1 MSFAPYWKEKWALL
15 SDPLVKEALQNLEV
29 KLLEY
34 YPDVNLAL
42 VRETVDFAARKH
54 GDQKRSSGEPYI
66 VHPIGVSAILAELHL
81 DLDSVLTGILHDT
94 VEDTETTLDEIKE
107 KFGASVADLV
117 DGVTKISRI
126 TFRTNEE
133 KQAEN
138 FRKMVVAMAKDLR
151 VILVKLA
158 DRTHNMR
165 TLDHLP
171 EKKRKLIAQET
182 LDIYSPLAGRLGI
195 HWIKAE
201 LEDLCLRHLKPDVY
215 YRLAQLVAKKKSE
228 REKYIED
235 VIANIEENLKEYG
248 IKGSVT
254 GRPKHFYSIY
264 KKMESRNANTIDDI
278 LDIVAFRI
286 VLDNITEC
294 YKALGVIHSVFK
306 PIPGRFKDYIAMP
319 KPNNYQSL
327 HTTVIGP
334 FGERME
340 VQIRT
345 QEMHQ
350 IAQSGIAAHWK
361 YKEGRADISNQSKME
376 WLSRLLDSQK
386 TLSDPTEFLESVKLD
401 LYPGDVF
408 VFTPKG
414 EVKEFPHGST
424 PLDFAYAV
432 HTDVGHRC
440 TGAKINGKI
449 VPLRY
454 RLRSGDVVEILTSA
468 TQHPGKDW
476 LKLVKTSRA
485 ISKIRAF
492 LKHVERTKAKQ
503 LGQEILER
511 EFRRFKT
518 NLDKLSKTTE
528 MAKAI
533 RELGYK
539 NLDDI
544 LVALGYGKLTPR
556 EISKAVIA
564 PELLEKSTEEK
575 EQGFLQK
582 IISTAMRKS
591 EARNVVMVSGM
602 GDILIRFAK
611 CCHPIPG
618 DPILGFVTR
627 GRGVT
632 VHHAACK
639 KALDSDNA
647 RRIDVGWT
655 KLPAPANSP
664 KETKAPA
671 VPRRTVK
678 VRVFCDDQ
686 PGMLASMTQ
695 TISAQGVNISQ
706 ASVRTMKDK
715 RALCVFEV
723 LVTGLDQLN
732 KVISSL
738 ESKDGIISVERQK
751 N

>member
-1 MSFAPYWKEKWALL
+1 ML
-15 SDPLVKEALQNLEV
+15 SDPAVKEAVRTLEG

-34 YPDVNLAL
+34 YPDVNLPL
-42 VRETVDFAARKH
+42 VRQAIEFADAKH
-54 GDQKRSSGEPYI
+54 ADQRRSSGEPYI
-66 VHPIGVSAILAELHL
+66 VHPIGVSCILAELHL
-81 DLDSVLTGILHDT
+81 DLDSVITGILHDT
-94 VEDTETTLDEIKE
+94 VEDTDTSLEEIK
-107 KFGASVADLV
+107 KQFGANVSELV

-126 TFRTNEE
+126 TFRTSEE

-165 TLDHLP
+165 TLDYLP
-171 EKKRKLIAQET
+171 EKKRRIIAQET
-182 LDIYSPLAGRLGI
+182 LDIYAPLAGRLGI

-201 LEDLCLRHLKPDVY
+201 LEDLCLRYLKPEIY
-215 YRLAQLVAKKKSE
+215 YKLAQLVAKKKSE
-228 REKYIED
+228 REKYIEE
-235 VIANIEENLKEYG
+235 VIKSIEENLKEYG
-248 IKGSVT
+248 IKGQVT
-254 GRPKHFYSIY
+254 GRPKHFFSIY
-264 KKMESRNANTIDDI
+264 KKMEERNSNTLEDI
-278 LDIVAFRI
+278 HDVVAFRI

-294 YKALGVIHSVFK
+294 YKALGVIHAVFK

-345 QEMHQ
+345 LEMHQ

-361 YKEGRADISNQSKME
+361 YKEGRADVSNQSKME
-376 WLSRLLDSQK
+376 WLSRLVDSQK
-386 TLSDPTEFLESVKLD
+386 NLTDPTEFIESVKLD

-424 PLDFAYAV
+424 PLDFAYSV

-440 TGAKINGKI
+440 VGAKINGKI
-449 VPLRY
+449 VPLKY

-468 TQHPGKDW
+468 TQHPSKDW
-476 LKLVKTSRA
+476 LKLVKSSRA
-485 ISKIRAF
+485 IAKIRVF
-492 LKHVERTKAKQ
+492 LKSIERTKARQ
-503 LGQEILER
+503 LGEEILEK
-511 EFRRFKT
+511 ELRRFRTNVEKVNKT
-518 NLDKLSKTTE
+518 PE
-528 MAKAI
+528 MAAAI
-533 RELGYK
+533 KELGFK

-544 LVALGYGKLTPR
+544 LVGLGYGKVTAR
-556 EISKAVIA
+556 DISKKVIA
-564 PELLEKSTEEK
+564 PEVLEKTGNEV
-575 EQGFLQK
+575 EQKGFLQK

-602 GDILIRFAK
+602 GDVLIRFAK

-618 DPILGFVTR
+618 DPIVGFVTR

-632 VHHAACK
+632 VHNTSCK
-639 KALDSDNA
+639 RALDSDND
-647 RRIDVGWT
+647 RRVEVGWT
-655 KLPAPANSP
+655 TTTSSKGKEKDATKEVKNLPKRS
-664 KETKAPA
+664 
-671 VPRRTVK
+671 VK
-678 VRVFCDDQ
+678 VRVFCEDQ

-715 RALCVFEV
+715 RAVCVFEI
-723 LVTGLDQLN
+723 LVTGVDQLN

-738 ESKDGIISVERQK
+738 EARDGIISVERQR

>member
-1 MSFAPYWKEKWALL
+1 M
-15 SDPLVKEALQNLEV
+15 QNLEL

-34 YPDVNLAL
+34 YPDVNMAL
-42 VRETVDFAARKH
+42 VRQAVEFAATKH
-54 GDQKRSSGEPYI
+54 GDQRRSSGEPYI
-66 VHPIGVSAILAELHL
+66 VHPIGVAALLAELHL
-81 DLDSVLTGILHDT
+81 DLDSVITGILHDT
-94 VEDTETTLDEIKE
+94 VEDTETSLDEIKQ
-107 KFGASVADLV
+107 KFGQSVSELV

-126 TFRTNEE
+126 TFRTSEE

-165 TLDHLP
+165 TLDYLP
-171 EKKRKLIAQET
+171 EKKRKIIAQET

-195 HWIKAE
+195 HWVKAE
-201 LEDLCLRHLKPDVY
+201 LEDLCLRHLKPEVY
-215 YRLAQLVAKKKSE
+215 YKLAQLVAKKKSE
-228 REKYIED
+228 REKYIEE
-235 VIANIEENLKEYG
+235 VIKNIEENLREYG
-248 IKGSVT
+248 IKGIVT

-264 KKMESRNANTIDDI
+264 KKMESHSTNDLDDI
-278 LDIVAFRI
+278 HDIVAFRI

-294 YKALGVIHSVFK
+294 YKGLGVIHAVFK

-334 FGERME
+334 YGERME

-345 QEMHQ
+345 LEMHQ

-361 YKEGRADISNQSKME
+361 YKEGRADVSNQSKME

-440 TGAKINGKI
+440 VGAKINGKI

-454 RLRSGDVVEILTSA
+454 RLRSGDVVEILTSP
-468 TQHPGKDW
+468 TQHPSKDW

-485 ISKIRAF
+485 IAKIRVF
-492 LKHVERTKAKQ
+492 LKQIERNKAKQ
-503 LGQEILER
+503 LGEEILER
-511 EFRRFKT
+511 EFRRHKT
-518 NLDKLSKTTE
+518 NLEKMSKTTE
-528 MAKAI
+528 MAQAI
-533 RELGYK
+533 RQLGYK
-539 NLDDI
+539 SLEDI
-544 LVALGYGKLTPR
+544 LVALGYGKITSR
-556 EISKAVIA
+556 DIARAVIA
-564 PELLEKSTEEK
+564 PEVLERAAEEK
-575 EQGFLQK
+575 EQKGFLQK

-591 EARNVVMVSGM
+591 EARNAVMVTGL
-602 GDILIRFAK
+602 GDVLIRFAK

-632 VHHAACK
+632 VHHASCK

-647 RRIDVGWT
+647 RRIDVDWVGT
-655 KLPAPANSP
+655 ATA
-664 KETKAPA
+664 KEGKPS
-671 VPRRTVK
+671 PRRSVK
-678 VRVFCDDQ
+678 VRVFCEDQ

-706 ASVRTMKDK
+706 ASVRTMKDR
-715 RALCVFEV
+715 RAICVFEI
-723 LVTGLDQLN
+723 LVTGVEQLN
-732 KVISSL
+732 KVISTL
-738 ESKDGIISVERQK
+738 ESKEGIISVERQK
-751 N
+751 S

>member
-1 MSFAPYWKEKWALL
+1 MALL
-15 SDPLVKEALQNLEV
+15 NDSIVKEAVSNLEV
-29 KLLEY
+29 KILEY
-34 YPDVNLAL
+34 FPDADISLIRSAV
-42 VRETVDFAARKH
+42 EFAAEKH
-54 GDQKRSSGEPYI
+54 GDQRRSSGEPYI
-66 VHPIGVSAILAELHL
+66 VHPIGVSAILADLRL
-81 DLDSVLTGILHDT
+81 DLDSLITGILHDT
-94 VEDTETTLDEIKE
+94 VEDTETSLEEIQK
-107 KFGASVADLV
+107 KFGKSVAELV

-126 TFRTNEE
+126 TFRTSEE

-165 TLDHLP
+165 TLDYLP
-171 EKKRKLIAQET
+171 ERKRKLIAQET

-201 LEDLCLRHLKPDVY
+201 LEDLCLRYLKPEVY
-215 YRLAQLVAKKKSE
+215 YRLAQLVSKKKAE
-228 REKYIED
+228 REKYIEE
-235 VIANIEENLKEYG
+235 VIQNIEENLKEYSING
-248 IKGSVT
+248 AVT

-264 KKMESRNANTIDDI
+264 KKMESRTANTLDDI
-278 LDIVAFRI
+278 MDIVAFRI

-294 YKALGVIHSVFK
+294 YKALGVIHAVYP

-361 YKEGRADISNQSKME
+361 YKEGRADVSTQNNME

-386 TLSDPTEFLESVKLD
+386 SLKDPTEFLESVKLD

-408 VFTPKG
+408 VFSPKG

-432 HTDVGHRC
+432 HTDVGNQC
-440 TGAKINGKI
+440 VGAKVNGRI
-449 VPLRY
+449 VPLKY
-454 RLRSGDVVEILTSA
+454 RLRSGDVVEILTSP
-468 TQHPGKDW
+468 TQHPSKDW
-476 LKLVKTSRA
+476 LKLVKTSKA

-492 LKHVERTKAKQ
+492 LKQIERAKARE
-503 LGQEILER
+503 LGQEILEK
-511 EFRRFKT
+511 EFRRYKT
-518 NLDKLSKTTE
+518 NLDKISKTSV
-528 MAKAI
+528 MANGI
-533 RELGYK
+533 RNLGYK
-539 NLDDI
+539 SLDDLI
-544 LVALGYGKLTPR
+544 VAVGYGKILPR
-556 EISKAVIA
+556 DITKEVM
-564 PELLEKSTEEK
+564 PETTIEK
-575 EQGFLQK
+575 EEDSKENAGFLQK

-591 EARNVVMVSGM
+591 EARNAVMVTGL
-602 GDILIRFAK
+602 GDVLIRFAK

-618 DPILGFVTR
+618 DPIVGFVTR

-639 KALDSDNA
+639 KALDSDSA
-647 RRIDVGWT
+647 RKIDVEWT
-655 KLPAPANSP
+655 FKQGKKVEKEIKVGP
-664 KETKAPA
+664 K
-671 VPRRTVK
+671 RTVK

-695 TISAQGVNISQ
+695 TISGQGVNISQ
-706 ASVRTMKDK
+706 ASVRTMKDSK
-715 RALCVFEV
+715 AICVFEI
-723 LVTGLDQLN
+723 LVTGVEQLS
-732 KVISSL
+732 KVISAL
-738 ESKDGIISVERQK
+738 EAKEGIISVERQR

>member
-1 MSFAPYWKEKWALL
+1 MH
-15 SDPLVKEALQNLEV
+15 SDPLVKEAIQNLEV
-29 KLLEY
+29 RLLEY
-34 YPDVNLAL
+34 YPDVNMAL
-42 VRETVDFAARKH
+42 VREAVDFAAAKH

-66 VHPIGVSAILAELHL
+66 IHPIGVAAILAELHL

-94 VEDTETTLDEIKE
+94 VEDTETSLEEIE
-107 KFGASVADLV
+107 KRFGKDVSELV

-165 TLDHLP
+165 TLDYLP

-201 LEDLCLRHLKPDVY
+201 LEDLCLRHMKPEAY
-215 YRLAQLVAKKKSE
+215 YKLAQLVSKKKSE
-228 REKYIED
+228 REKYIEE
-235 VIANIEENLKEYG
+235 VISNIEENLNEYG

-264 KKMESRNANTIDDI
+264 KKMESRNANNLEDI

-294 YKALGVIHSVFK
+294 YKALGVIHSVYK

-361 YKEGRADISNQSKME
+361 YKEGRADVSNQSKME

-454 RLRSGDVVEILTSA
+454 RLRSGDVVEILTSP

-485 ISKIRAF
+485 IAKIRVF
-492 LKHVERTKAKQ
+492 LKQVERTKAKQ
-503 LGQEILER
+503 LGQEILAR
-511 EFRRFKT
+511 EFRRYRT
-518 NLDKLSKTTE
+518 NLDKVSNTTE
-528 MAKAI
+528 MAKGI
-533 RELGYK
+533 RDLGYK
-539 NLDDI
+539 SLEDI
-544 LVALGYGKLTPR
+544 LVALGYGKLTAR
-556 EISKAVIA
+556 DISRAVLD
-564 PELLEKSTEEK
+564 PELLEKPGEEK
-575 EQGFLQK
+575 ESKGFLQK

-591 EARNVVMVSGM
+591 EARNVVMVTGL
-602 GDILIRFAK
+602 GDVLIRFAK

-632 VHHAACK
+632 VHHGACK

-647 RRIDVGWT
+647 RRIDVAWT
-655 KLPAPANSP
+655 GPGVTPANKENKLPSAP
-664 KETKAPA
+664 
-671 VPRRTVK
+671 PRRSVK
-678 VRVFCDDQ
+678 VKVVCEDQ
-686 PGMLASMTQ
+686 SGMLASMTQ
-695 TISAQGVNISQ
+695 TISSQGVNISQ

-715 RALCVFEV
+715 RAICVFEI
-723 LVTGLDQLN
+723 LVTGVDQLN
-732 KVISSL
+732 KVISAL
-738 ESKDGIISVERQK
+738 EKKDGILSVERQR